1 MKITVLEGNDRSELS
16 FEEGETILSVLQRG
30 NIKSSHAPCGGKG
43 ICKKCSVYVRSDDF
57 CGTCL
62 SCLTKAADGMIVEV
76 APVVRL
82 SFAEESMAPV
92 CPPDPGQKGYAV
104 ACDVGTVTI
113 MCRLLSLETGRC
125 AAAVS
130 GSNVQSIFGANV
142 LSRLQAA
149 AEGHAAELSGVLV
162 NQINGFIDSLCREAC
177 VDPKEIKR
185 IAFSGNTIME
195 HFAAGLNPAENGIA
209 PFRPL
214 SAFGEKLSARELGF
228 SFDAEAFFCPCVS
241 GFVGGDITAGMISAG
256 MAEAEKPVLLVDL
269 GANSEMVLGCG
280 NRFIACTADA
290 GAAFKASLLDKGMPA
305 AAGAVSGVEYSEGEL
320 KLEILGNIKPVGVCG
335 SGFIDAL
342 GIMYRLEV
350 LDEMGR
356 IIPPDE
362 ASPEAARFIG
372 EAEGGRV
379 FFLTGDKKVY
389 ITQSDIS
396 KFQLA
401 KAAISAG
408 IHILAEEYG
417 IRLKDISRVCLA
429 GGFGTFV
436 RPNNAAAL
444 GLIPSELLDKAE
456 LLGNA
461 SIAGASSAALSEK
474 AGETMRRLCGG
485 VRYINLPT
493 HPSFNDAYVD
503 GMLFE

>member
-1 MKITVLEGNDRSELS
+1 MTLTVLEGNNRSEIV
-16 FEEGETILSVLQRG
+16 FEEGDTILSALQRAG
-30 NIKSSHAPCGGKG
+30 VKSAHAPCGGKG
-43 ICKKCSVYVRSDDF
+43 FCKKCSVYVRSEDF

-62 SCLTKAADGMIVEV
+62 SCTTKAADGMIVET

-82 SFAEESMAPV
+82 SFAEESSAAV
-92 CPPDPGQKGYAV
+92 YPPDPGQTGYAV
-104 ACDVGTVTI
+104 ACDVGTVTL
-113 MCRLLSLETGRC
+113 MCRLLSLETGC
-125 AAAVS
+125 CIAAVS
-130 GSNVQSIFGANV
+130 GSNAQSIFGANV

-149 AEGHAAELSGVLV
+149 AEGHSGELSEIVV
-162 NQINGFIDSLCREAC
+162 NQINGLVASMCRETG
-177 VDPKEIKR
+177 VNMEEIKR

-195 HFAAGLNPAENGIA
+195 HFAAGLNPAAEGIA
-209 PFRPL
+209 PFRPQSL
-214 SAFGEKLSARELGF
+214 FGETYSSRSLGF
-228 SFDAEAFFCPCVS
+228 NFDAEAFFCPCVS
-241 GFVGGDITAGMISAG
+241 GFVGGDIIADMVSAG

-280 NRFIACTADA
+280 GRFVACTADA

-305 AAGAVSGVEYSEGEL
+305 AAGAVSGVEYADGEL
-320 KLEILGNIKPVGVCG
+320 KLEVLGNIKPVGVCG

-350 LDEMGR
+350 LDEMGH
-356 IIPPDE
+356 IVPPDE
-362 ASPEAARFIG
+362 AAPEAEPFIG
-372 EAEGGRV
+372 EAEGARV
-379 FFLTGDKKVY
+379 FFLTENKKVF
-389 ITQSDIS
+389 ITQADIS

-436 RPNNAAAL
+436 RPNNAAAI
-444 GLIPSELLDKAE
+444 GLIPSELLNKAE

-461 SIAGASSAALSEK
+461 SAAGAASAALSAE
-474 AGETMRRLCGG
+474 AERTLCRLRDG

-493 HPSFNDAYVD
+493 HPSFGDAYVD